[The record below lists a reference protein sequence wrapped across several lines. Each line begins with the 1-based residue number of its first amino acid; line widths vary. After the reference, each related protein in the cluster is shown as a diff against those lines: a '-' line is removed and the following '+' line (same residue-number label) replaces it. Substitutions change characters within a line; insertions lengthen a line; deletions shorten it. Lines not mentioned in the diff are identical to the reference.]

1 MGQRAR
7 GERKNGWRLTV
18 KSWGSHAG
26 MLEARELPG
35 VLEFC
40 VLHLVL

>member
-7 GERKNGWRLTV
+7 AESKIGWRLTV

-26 MLEARELPG
+26 MLEARGLPG

-40 VLHLVL
+40 VLHSVL